1 MENSSDAHQNENKI
15 KLSGTETDRDEN
27 ESERKFNVSNEIKR
41 GRKSKVP
48 WNIQLQAYRSKAAE
62 LLDKNKKVL
71 PASAAIYDTIPQS
84 FEKTNDRKSD
94 TAKNNTKHERNFL
107 VPIMIYA
114 TKNLM
119 SKVEQKKIKNQTSHV
134 MNSFRMIKKG

>member
-27 ESERKFNVSNEIKR
+27 ESERQFNVSDEIKR

-71 PASAAIYDTIPQS
+71 PASAAIYDTISQI
-84 FEKTNDRKSD
+84 FERQMTAKAIQLKIIQNTEEIFGSDYDLRDKKSD
-94 TAKNNTKHERNFL
+94 E
-107 VPIMIYA
+107 
-114 TKNLM
+114 
-119 SKVEQKKIKNQTSHV
+119 
-134 MNSFRMIKKG
+134 